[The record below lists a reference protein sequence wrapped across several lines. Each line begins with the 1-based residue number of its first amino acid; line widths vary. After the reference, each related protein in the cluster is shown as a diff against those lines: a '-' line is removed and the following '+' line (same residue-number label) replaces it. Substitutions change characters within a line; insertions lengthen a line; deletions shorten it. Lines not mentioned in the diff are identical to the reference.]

1 MLAECAN
8 YEQLLSG
15 LRGEVIA
22 ILREF
27 PADLLNQRPLH
38 DESHETNS
46 LAVLSSHIAGAEY
59 EWIGQVVGGLP
70 QTRHRPDEFVAT
82 AANAAPL
89 IAALERSG
97 ATTREVLANLSAAA
111 LEEERERGGRQ
122 FGVRWCILHA
132 IEHTALHLGHIQL
145 TRQLLL
151 ADE

>member
-8 YEQLLSG
+8 YEQVLSG

-22 ILREF
+22 ILRAF
-27 PADLLNQRPLH
+27 PAALLNQRPLY

-70 QTRHRPDEFVAT
+70 QTRHRPDEFIAT
-82 AANAAPL
+82 AVDAAPL
-89 IAALERSG
+89 ITALEHSG
-97 ATTREVLANLSAAA
+97 ATTREVLAGLTAAE
-111 LEEERERGGRQ
+111 LDDNRERGDRQ
-122 FGVRWCILHA
+122 FNVRWCILHA